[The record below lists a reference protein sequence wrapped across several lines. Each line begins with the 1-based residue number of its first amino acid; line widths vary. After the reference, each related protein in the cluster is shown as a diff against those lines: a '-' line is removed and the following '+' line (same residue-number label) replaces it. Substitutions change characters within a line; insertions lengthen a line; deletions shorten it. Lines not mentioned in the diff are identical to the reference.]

1 MLDKRQNAAQKFLQ
15 RYNALMNVLRACI
28 LTSKDANRAIRYAS
42 AYGEMRMFNHDGV
55 YADEAVELHI
65 QSLVE
70 ATGLVDQQ
78 LLAAQRAEGA
88 IIIATDIYD
97 YGGHTKVLLTWLR
110 LVKEELRHKLL
121 ITRAVTERTQ
131 KVVAD
136 LKVELIQI
144 SGGDLQAILSILDAA
159 QGSNR
164 IVMMIHPQDI
174 VAAVASRILAAAG
187 YQVIF
192 YNHADHLFS
201 YGMGAAATVC
211 EISAYGEAIN
221 DKTQRVRGNACRLG
235 VPLKQN
241 KISPTE
247 HSTAENNA
255 TRNKVIFSAGAAY
268 KYQPDD
274 SFIFADALDQLLA
287 RRCDVNIILV
297 GPTGQEAWWQARSAK
312 WGERVKFFGTL
323 QQAEYMQL
331 MQSADVY
338 VDSYPVTGGTA
349 FPEALLAGKACTGLI
364 TPVQGYTLAD
374 HLKVESAAALVVQ
387 IEKLLD
393 ADAQALQQIEMVRA
407 EVIAEQNE
415 ETFKSR
421 ILSIYSGNVPT
432 GQQLD
437 ERQLKGIDISWL
449 EKTWRVD
456 CNFILP
462 RRKTISRLPIASLA
476 RLLWAMFRV
485 KVTRVMSAC

>member
-1 MLDKRQNAAQKFLQ
+1 MLDKRQNSAKKFLH
-15 RYNALMNVLRACI
+15 RYNALMDYLRDCI
-28 LTSKDANRAIRYAS
+28 LTSKDADRAIRYAS
-42 AYGEMRMFNHDGV
+42 AYGEMRMLNHDGV

-70 ATGLVDQQ
+70 ETGLINGQS
-78 LLAAQRAEGA
+78 LAKQRAEGA

-131 KVVAD
+131 NVVAD
-136 LKVELIQI
+136 LNVELIRI
-144 SGGDLQAILSILDAA
+144 SGGGLQAILSILNAA

-174 VAAVASRILAAAG
+174 VAAVAARILAGAG

-201 YGMGAAATVC
+201 YGIGAAATVC

-221 DKTQRVRGNACRLG
+221 EKAQRVRGKAYRLG

-241 KISPTE
+241 KIAHIE
-247 HSTAENNA
+247 DKAAA
-255 TRNKVIFSAGAAY
+255 TNFTGNKVVFSAGAAY

-287 RRCDVNIILV
+287 RRSDVNIILV
-297 GPTGQEAWWQARSAK
+297 GPTGQEAWWRARSTK
-312 WGERVKFFGTL
+312 WGERVKFYGTL

-374 HLKVESAAALVVQ
+374 HLKVDSAAALVVQ

-393 ADAQALQQIEMVRA
+393 DDAQTLQQIEKVRA
-407 EVIAEQNE
+407 AVIAEQNE
-415 ETFKSR
+415 GIFKSR
-421 ILSIYSGNVPT
+421 ILSIYTGNIPT
-432 GQQLD
+432 ELPPEKQQIT
-437 ERQLKGIDISWL
+437 GIDISWL
-449 EKTWRVD
+449 EKKWNSD
-456 CNFILP
+456 CNFTPP
-462 RRKTISRLPIASLA
+462 RRKTISRLPISSLPK
-476 RLLWAMFRV
+476 LMWVIFRMKVSKV
-485 KVTRVMSAC
+485 KSTC